1 MVFTPNVSKG
11 GSLSDFTV
19 GKQYSVKEIAA
30 VLGGELQTYLP
41 QKSGRIVAGRFNKQ
55 MNPEAPEKVYPARS
69 PRVVEKADLFV
80 EQRSPVPVFLKDKK
94 SSAGFQYLGQYRATI
109 FRKDSESIK
118 AAEQRSGRN
127 NLAGI
132 LELERVGD

>member
-1 MVFTPNVSKG
+1 MSV
-11 GSLSDFTV
+11 FTV

-55 MNPEAPEKVYPARS
+55 MNPEAPEKVYPARA
-69 PRVVEKADLFV
+69 PRVVEKADLLV

-94 SSAGFQYLGQYRATI
+94 SSSGFRYMGRYRAVE
-109 FRKDSESIK
+109 FKRDAQSIGE
-118 AAEQRSGRN
+118 AQRQSGRSD
-127 NLAGI
+127 LAGI